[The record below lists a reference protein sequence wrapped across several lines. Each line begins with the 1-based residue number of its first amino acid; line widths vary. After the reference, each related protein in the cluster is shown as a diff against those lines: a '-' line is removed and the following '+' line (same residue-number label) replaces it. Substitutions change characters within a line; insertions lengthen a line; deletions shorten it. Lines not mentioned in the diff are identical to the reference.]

1 MSLFGKGINVEPQTQ
16 YVIVDAKQLPKF
28 TKTREVKMERQE
40 AIHKMYE
47 SFKGLLKCLV
57 VQYFREKCP
66 TKNDVVIT
74 ICMGKKSG
82 KNTPHLDVDKGNTK
96 EWTLDQ
102 IINQYIKGV
111 RGFNSVL
118 ANIPKFT
125 VAETLRYLHTNP
137 ETRVNAPIEINDR
150 TPFKPVL
157 ANRVLSKDA
166 FVSVSNI
173 IAKDVKFLEMLNVE
187 LSKFNP
193 NLVLKVEE
201 IVGDDSEVVLKGH
214 QLNLSHRYINLVI
227 RSIVEDSSSTVY
239 DDDTTLLDTQDDI
252 LEV

>member
-1 MSLFGKGINVEPQTQ
+1 MFGKGVNNTDSQAQ
-16 YVIVDAKQLPKF
+16 YIIVDAKQLPNI
-28 TKTREVKMERQE
+28 TKTREVKLERQE

-47 SFKGLLKCLV
+47 SFKGLLKCLII
-57 VQYFREKCP
+57 QYFREKLP
-66 TKNDVVIT
+66 TKNDVIIT

-96 EWTLDQ
+96 EWNLDQ

-111 RGFNSVL
+111 RGFSNLL

-137 ETRVNAPIEINDR
+137 ETKVTAPTAINEK

-157 ANRVLSKDA
+157 ANRVLSRDA

-173 IAKDVKFLEMLNVE
+173 IAKDVKFLESLSYE
-187 LSKFNP
+187 LAKFNP

-201 IVGDDSEVVLKGH
+201 IIGDDSEVVLKGH

-227 RSIVEDSSSTVY
+227 RSINEDDDSSSAY
-239 DDDTTLLDTQDDI
+239 ADPSLLETQDDMF
-252 LEV
+252 EF